1 MATFRYRAR
10 GPDGQEVQGTVQ
22 AASRLEATDQLRAQ
36 GYWLLELYVQPE
48 SAPSH
53 AESVHHARA
62 SPSHAEGA
70 RRASPPLL
78 GGAPLKE
85 LAIFF
90 RQLATMLGAGVPIY
104 QALDTLGNQRR
115 HLRLRRAILDIRNAI
130 LAGERLSDAFDRHPA
145 VFPPI
150 VRAMIR
156 VGESGGVLERSL
168 RQIADY
174 LENELEL
181 RRLLSRVTFYPK
193 VVLVLI
199 IPILMAPRVVLGF
212 LGHTGGSP
220 ITDTL
225 AGLATQILLTLILA
239 LVALWLA
246 FRVAMRSQTFR
257 WLWGLVSIS
266 VPWLGFTL
274 KQLALARFGRALS
287 ALYQAGLPLS
297 QAVRIAADACGN
309 EYLASQLK
317 PASSK
322 IEAGVSITQSL
333 HETRVLP
340 QMVMDMVATGEN
352 TGELGFM
359 MEKVAEFYEEEGK
372 VRSHQ
377 AGYVFGVTV
386 YLIVAILVAMIV
398 ISFYGSYF
406 ASIFS
411 QGGP

>member
-36 GYWLLELYVQPE
+36 GYWLLELYAQPE
-48 SAPSH
+48 SGSPRAGTAASAGAP
-53 AESVHHARA
+53 
-62 SPSHAEGA
+62 
-70 RRASPPLL
+70 LF

-85 LAIFF
+85 LALFF

-115 HLRLRRAILDIRNAI
+115 HFRLRRAILDIRNAI

-150 VRAMIR
+150 IRAMIR
-156 VGESGGVLERSL
+156 VGESGGVLEQSL

-193 VVLVLI
+193 LVLVLI

-220 ITDTL
+220 LTDTL
-225 AGLATQILLTLILA
+225 AGLVTQVLLTLVVALA
-239 LVALWLA
+239 GLWLA

-257 WLWGLVSIS
+257 WLWGLMAGA
-266 VPWLGFTL
+266 VPWRGFTL
-274 KQLALARFGRALS
+274 KQLALARFGRA
-287 ALYQAGLPLS
+287 
-297 QAVRIAADACGN
+297 
-309 EYLASQLK
+309 
-317 PASSK
+317 
-322 IEAGVSITQSL
+322 
-333 HETRVLP
+333 
-340 QMVMDMVATGEN
+340 
-352 TGELGFM
+352 
-359 MEKVAEFYEEEGK
+359 
-372 VRSHQ
+372 
-377 AGYVFGVTV
+377 
-386 YLIVAILVAMIV
+386 
-398 ISFYGSYF
+398 
-406 ASIFS
+406 
-411 QGGP
+411 

>member
-36 GYWLLELYVQPE
+36 GYWLLELYAQPE
-48 SAPSH
+48 SGSPRAGTAASAGAP
-53 AESVHHARA
+53 
-62 SPSHAEGA
+62 
-70 RRASPPLL
+70 LF

-85 LAIFF
+85 LALFF

-115 HLRLRRAILDIRNAI
+115 HFRLRRAILDIRNAI

-150 VRAMIR
+150 IRAMIR
-156 VGESGGVLERSL
+156 VGESGGVLEQSL

-193 VVLVLI
+193 LVLVLI

-220 ITDTL
+220 LTDTL
-225 AGLATQILLTLILA
+225 AGLVTQVLLTLVVALA
-239 LVALWLA
+239 GLWLA

-257 WLWGLVSIS
+257 WLWGLMSVS

-309 EYLASQLK
+309 EYLAGQLK

-333 HETRVLP
+333 RETRVLP

-377 AGYVFGVTV
+377 AGYVFGVVV
-386 YLIVAILVAMIV
+386 YLMVAIFVAVIL

>member
-1 MATFRYRAR
+1 
-10 GPDGQEVQGTVQ
+10 
-22 AASRLEATDQLRAQ
+22 LEATDQLRAQ
-36 GYWLLELYVQPE
+36 GYWLLELYAQPE
-48 SAPSH
+48 SGSPRAGTAASAGAP
-53 AESVHHARA
+53 
-62 SPSHAEGA
+62 
-70 RRASPPLL
+70 LF

-85 LAIFF
+85 LALFF

-115 HLRLRRAILDIRNAI
+115 HFRLRRAILDIRNAI

-150 VRAMIR
+150 IRAMIR
-156 VGESGGVLERSL
+156 VGESGGVLEQSL

-193 VVLVLI
+193 LVLVLI

-220 ITDTL
+220 LTDTL
-225 AGLATQILLTLILA
+225 AGLVTQVLLTLVVALA
-239 LVALWLA
+239 GLWLA

-257 WLWGLVSIS
+257 WLWGLMSVS

-309 EYLASQLK
+309 EYLAGQLK

-333 HETRVLP
+333 RETRVLP

-377 AGYVFGVTV
+377 AGYVFGVVV
-386 YLIVAILVAMIV
+386 YLMVAIFVAVIL